1 MIPAPRHGP
10 QRSRYAWRGALVA
23 CGLNA
28 IGLPFDLLLGREVA
42 NMPVWPSLASGAAGA
57 LLAIVL
63 LARRRR
69 PTARL
74 AMAVFMV
81 NTAVILVALWI
92 TSGAYAAAPDR
103 WIPFQ
108 ANKIGALAAAVLAP
122 DLATGLI
129 SISGFVG
136 MVLLRYLT
144 LPPAQQHRMPIAEPW
159 TILIYGVFAFAM
171 LAYRVHS
178 VALARRVLRMRTES
192 IATQRLA
199 RTFLS
204 LRDFTNTPLQT
215 IELAANIV
223 RQRCPDV
230 APVIDRIDR
239 CIDRLYRLNHAFSVY
254 ESQIEWT
261 DEEVSPEPTVLVDH

>member
-1 MIPAPRHGP
+1 MIAAPPRQTEH
-10 QRSRYAWRGALVA
+10 SRYAWRGALVA

-28 IGLPFDLLLGREVA
+28 VGLPFDLLLGREVP

-63 LARRRR
+63 LVGRRR

-92 TSGAYAAAPDR
+92 TSGAYAAAPAR

-136 MVLLRYLT
+136 MVLLRYMS
-144 LPPAQQHRMPIAEPW
+144 LPVAQQQRMPIGEPW
-159 TILIYGVFAFAM
+159 TILIYGVFAFAI

-199 RTFLS
+199 RTFLA

-215 IELAANIV
+215 IELAAKIL
-223 RQRCPDV
+223 RARCPEV
-230 APVIDRIDR
+230 APVVDRIDR

-261 DEEVSPEPTVLVDH
+261 EKEVSPDPSVFVEH